1 MTYMLGFGVFS
12 GVAIALGSSAAM
24 AATIGAIGVGI
35 TAASAAAGL
44 GYTIASGEDAK
55 KKQAQALRRQ
65 ESAQAQAVTAAEGQ
79 RLTSQMAINQANRKK
94 PDVSSIMQ
102 AAGESASG
110 GASGT
115 MLTGPTGVNPNALS
129 LGKSTLLGS

>member
-1 MTYMLGFGVFS
+1 MPLFTAGALTTLGAVMAGT
-12 GVAIALGSSAAM
+12 AA
-24 AATIGAIGVGI
+24 AAT
-35 TAASAAAGL
+35 AAGT
-44 GYTIASGEDAK
+44 GYAIASGEDAK
-55 KKQAQALRRQ
+55 KKQASALSRQ

-102 AAGESASG
+102 AAGASASG

-115 MLTGPTGVNPNALS
+115 MLTGPTGVDPNALS